1 MGISLQSSERTH
13 TAATIDTVSELRGDG
28 LIRRDTLS
36 IDLTSGRNDL
46 LVFVKDHCLS
56 GLALMCGTCRIVM
69 ETVVRTEPGLR
80 RAQGSEGG
88 LTVAT
93 AIAPPTSSD
102 VCPIQSHFLLSVT
115 V

>member
-69 ETVVRTEPGLR
+69 ETVIRTDPGLW
-80 RAQGSEGG
+80 RAKGSRGG
-88 LTVAT
+88 GGMGDGG
-93 AIAPPTSSD
+93 APLPR
-102 VCPIQSHFLLSVT
+102 
-115 V
+115 